1 MVHVICPSTC
11 IPIILYHDFVAP
23 QPGQSI
29 LLTFQ
34 NFDTECGF
42 DYLKIYD
49 GSSKQRLLGSF
60 SGNTVPQSLTS
71 NTSAVSKMIILAI
84 QYMIYKKYNLLC
96 IYIGVHIGTAED
108 W

>member
-1 MVHVICPSTC
+1 MVHVISPSTC
-11 IPIILYHDFVAP
+11 IPDILYHDFVAP
-23 QPGQSI
+23 QPRQYV

-60 SGNTVPQSLTS
+60 SGNTIPQSLTS
-71 NTSAVSKMIILAI
+71 NTTAVSNMIFLAI
-84 QYMIYKKYNLLC
+84 YDLQKNIIYL
-96 IYIGVHIGTAED
+96 YINIVVHTGTAKD
-108 W
+108 Q